1 MRLAD
6 PQNPYRT
13 NWQVFAEWQDQW
25 HYLAIGAML
34 LTALFGWSWLSG
46 TTSRAVFLGAQQ
58 GPVEDSVT
66 LRTEPFAHYVMA
78 RDGYYFA
85 LKPGCR
91 YDFTYDP
98 HFGRNHSSSPK
109 SQRTRYVR
117 KATLVDCP
125 AAAGA
130 KLRLEGRPAPE
141 LSLGA

>member
-13 NWQVFAEWQDQW
+13 NWQVFADWRADW
-25 HYLAIGAML
+25 RSITIALIL
-34 LTALFGWSWLSG
+34 LTALFGWSWFSG
-46 TTSRAVFLGAQQ
+46 TQP
-58 GPVEDSVT
+58 GPVEDSVS

-85 LKPGCR
+85 LRPGCR

-130 KLRLEGRPAPE
+130 NLRLEGRPAPE